1 MTIGERI
8 KSERIYKG
16 ISQTVLAEI
25 CSVTQQAVGKWEK
38 DISQPSIEILNVL
51 ANYFNVSIDY
61 LTGRTERMTLNVYQE
76 DIFMEMGEI
85 IKALRL
91 EKGLTQEQLGN
102 LIGVQKSAIRKYE
115 SGVVQNMKRSSIQK
129 LAEFFHVSPA
139 FLMGFTTQRN
149 NDLPDNISPVQT
161 QRVPMLGEIACGKPI
176 WANEE
181 RESYVQAGVNIKADF
196 CLIARGDSMIGARIH
211 DGDIVF
217 CRSQNMV
224 ENGEIA
230 AVIIGDEAT
239 LKRVYY
245 YPDK

>member
-1 MTIGERI
+1 MNIGQRI
-8 KSERIYKG
+8 KARREEFG
-16 ISQTVLAEI
+16 ISAEDLGQKIGKAKTTIYRYELGLIEKMPTSVLEAIAAALQT
-25 CSVTQQAVGKWEK
+25 
-38 DISQPSIEILNVL
+38 
-51 ANYFNVSIDY
+51 
-61 LTGRTERMTLNVYQE
+61 
-76 DIFMEMGEI
+76 
-85 IKALRL
+85 
-91 EKGLTQEQLGN
+91 
-102 LIGVQKSAIRKYE
+102 
-115 SGVVQNMKRSSIQK
+115 
-129 LAEFFHVSPA
+129 SPA
-139 FLMGFTTQRN
+139 YLMGWTENKSLSSWQAQNF
-149 NDLPDNISPVQT
+149 DNISPVQT

-176 WANEE
+176 WANED

-245 YPDK
+245 YPDKQKLVLQAENPKYEPFVYVGSELDEINIIGKAVAFQSDVV

>member
-1 MTIGERI
+1 MTQGE
-8 KSERIYKG
+8 
-16 ISQTVLAEI
+16 LA
-25 CSVTQQAVGKWEK
+25 QKVGYT
-38 DISQPSIEILNVL
+38 SHSSIAKVE
-51 ANYFNVSIDY
+51 SGTID
-61 LTGRTERMTLNVYQE
+61 LPQSKIEA
-76 DIFMEMGEI
+76 IA
-85 IKALRL
+85 KALQ
-91 EKGLTQEQLGN
+91 T
-102 LIGVQKSAIRKYE
+102 
-115 SGVVQNMKRSSIQK
+115 
-129 LAEFFHVSPA
+129 SPA
-139 FLMGFTTQRN
+139 YLLGLAQHDAAHIWQTHTFENVT
-149 NDLPDNISPVQT
+149 PIHT

-181 RESYVQAGVNIKADF
+181 RESYVQAGVYIKADF

-245 YPDK
+245 YPDKQKLVLQAENPKYEPFVYVGSELDEINIIGKAIAFQSDVI

>member
-1 MTIGERI
+1 MNFGTQIKIRRKMLGITQAELAQKVGYTSHSSIAKVESGTIDLPQS
-8 KSERIYKG
+8 K
-16 ISQTVLAEI
+16 
-25 CSVTQQAVGKWEK
+25 
-38 DISQPSIEILNVL
+38 IEAI
-51 ANYFNVSIDY
+51 A
-61 LTGRTERMTLNVYQE
+61 
-76 DIFMEMGEI
+76 
-85 IKALRL
+85 KALQ
-91 EKGLTQEQLGN
+91 T
-102 LIGVQKSAIRKYE
+102 
-115 SGVVQNMKRSSIQK
+115 
-129 LAEFFHVSPA
+129 SPA
-139 FLMGFTTQRN
+139 YLLGLAQHDAAHIWQTHTFENVT
-149 NDLPDNISPVQT
+149 PIHT

-245 YPDK
+245 YPDKQKLVLQAENPKYEPFVYVGSELDEINIIGKAIAFQSDVI

>member
-1 MTIGERI
+1 
-8 KSERIYKG
+8 
-16 ISQTVLAEI
+16 
-25 CSVTQQAVGKWEK
+25 
-38 DISQPSIEILNVL
+38 
-51 ANYFNVSIDY
+51 
-61 LTGRTERMTLNVYQE
+61 
-76 DIFMEMGEI
+76 MEMGEI
-85 IKALRL
+85 IKMLRL

-196 CLIARGDSMIGARIH
+196 CLIVRGDSMIGARIH

-245 YPDK
+245 YPDKQKLVLQAENPKYEPFVYVGSELDEINIIGKAVAFQSDVI